1 MGASNAAGKDAGL
14 TLASPMALLV
24 TTRRVMVLRIGS
36 PIGMGIGGAVKEFV
50 SALAISDVDD
60 IRITRLVLGK
70 VIRVI
75 VGGAEIRLEVNAAAH
90 AGAIVESFTKMKA
103 VAG

>member
-1 MGASNAAGKDAGL
+1 
-14 TLASPMALLV
+14 V
-24 TTRRVMVLRIGS
+24 V
-36 PIGMGIGGAVKEFV
+36 
-50 SALAISDVDD
+50 
-60 IRITRLVLGK
+60 
-70 VIRVI
+70 RVI